1 MPASGSPLRSLRM
14 TCRDVHRGQRRW
26 TKAKLLKD
34 RLQGLRK
41 GVVSGALDFPVVLE
55 TSNLRTCSEFSPSPS
70 QCESSF
76 SATIIFDS
84 SRVEGVN
91 MHGWDDPRLVTPEKN
106 VPLTGINSALMNVP
120 ACAHLE
126 EEETVGGID
135 TDDHHDD
142 GVKTSSF
149 ASSKWHD
156 PLSPPSVSTNIE
168 PDPSLRPNC
177 CMGGA
182 RALVRR

>member
-1 MPASGSPLRSLRM
+1 
-14 TCRDVHRGQRRW
+14 
-26 TKAKLLKD
+26 
-34 RLQGLRK
+34 
-41 GVVSGALDFPVVLE
+41 
-55 TSNLRTCSEFSPSPS
+55 
-70 QCESSF
+70 
-76 SATIIFDS
+76 
-84 SRVEGVN
+84 